1 MKDDLDMENQKEEPE
16 QFRKLFIGG
25 LNYKTT
31 DEGLREFYGQWG
43 ELTDC
48 VVMKDGQTGKSR
60 GFGFITYSH
69 STMVDEAMH
78 NRYIPFTK
86 HFHHGLVMLDPRFVL
101 VFHNTHLPMH
111 LAFTYA
117 PRELWI
123 LGVR

>member
-1 MKDDLDMENQKEEPE
+1 MKEDMGENQKEEPE

-48 VVMKDGQTGKSR
+48 VVMKDGNTGKSR

-69 STMVDEAMH
+69 SAMVDEAMH
-78 NRYIPFTK
+78 NRYIR
-86 HFHHGLVMLDPRFVL
+86 GMRCVL
-101 VFHNTHLPMH
+101 CKGGRKV
-111 LAFTYA
+111 
-117 PRELWI
+117 REGENICRKSRWKF
-123 LGVR
+123 RD

>member
-1 MKDDLDMENQKEEPE
+1 MGDKSEEPE

-31 DEGLREFYGQWG
+31 DDGLKEFYTQWG

-48 VVMKDGQTGKSR
+48 VVMKDGETGRSR

-78 NRYIPFTK
+78 NRYHQNISRGILISLWTLRLGLNFT
-86 HFHHGLVMLDPRFVL
+86 FF
-101 VFHNTHLPMH
+101 
-111 LAFTYA
+111 
-117 PRELWI
+117 
-123 LGVR
+123 LG

>member
-1 MKDDLDMENQKEEPE
+1 MENQKEEPE

-78 NRYIPFTK
+78 NRYHRTCGNPFPSRSLSSGI
-86 HFHHGLVMLDPRFVL
+86 H
-101 VFHNTHLPMH
+101 
-111 LAFTYA
+111 A
-117 PRELWI
+117 PRMS
-123 LGVR
+123 